1 MEVVSFSSEQHI
13 IKIPEVQEFLP
24 DKIFTT
30 TCTFVLRGVNNAI
43 ANGLRRTIS
52 SELLVRAMVADSVDS
67 TDEFII
73 PEMVAER
80 LKMIPILQST
90 PVSTTFSLHAV
101 NSTGAI
107 RNVYSGEIKCAGAPP
122 FDKNYQICTLRPGK
136 TIDIKKIN
144 VEAEYSFMTGCGMMV
159 VASNCV
165 CIPLD
170 VTPIDLETGE
180 GVSSSLADPRE
191 WKIGFTGF
199 GTMDD
204 GDIVIAACKSIIERV
219 KNVRDQFPMIRSNG
233 TEHSLAIQGE
243 TDTIGN
249 LFMKTTLDLNPT
261 GVSILYDT
269 DVTLHSLVIR
279 VCCRGDVATIL
290 GNTADEII
298 EIYTTITGKVKKM
311 A

>member
-1 MEVVSFSSEQHI
+1 MEVTNFSSEQHI
-13 IKIPEVQEFLP
+13 IKIPEVQDLLP

-30 TCTFVLRGVNNAI
+30 SCSFVLRGVNNAI

-52 SELLVRAMVADSVDS
+52 SELLVRAMVAESVET

-73 PEMVAER
+73 PEMVVER

-90 PVSTTFSLHAV
+90 AVSTVFSLHAV
-101 NSTGAI
+101 NSTGMI
-107 RNVYSGEIKCAGAPP
+107 RNVYSGEIKCVGAQP

-159 VASNCV
+159 VASNCI

-170 VTPIDLETGE
+170 VTPIDLETRE

-191 WKIGFTGF
+191 WKLGFTGF
-199 GTMDD
+199 GTMSDR
-204 GDIVIAACKSIIERV
+204 DIIIAACKSIIERV
-219 KNVRDQFPMIRSNG
+219 NNVRGQFPMIRSNVN
-233 TEHSLAIQGE
+233 EHTLAIEGE

-279 VCCRGDVATIL
+279 VRCRGDVATIL

-298 EIYTTITGKVKKM
+298 EIYKTIMSKVKS
-311 A
+311 AG